1 MFLPATFA
9 LCTLLGLGIAVPEPR
24 LLDPVRTI
32 FQFPPNTFFENLA
45 VRSNGEILTGL
56 LNEPQLFVIDPNPAT
71 GAPQAVL
78 VHEFTD
84 SLGLAGIAEYEPDVF
99 AVISGRFDIPTGD
112 VGPGSWNVWSVDMN
126 GVSVQGNVLSGS
138 PNVSL
143 IANVASANFLNG
155 ITLLSQSEG
164 TFLLSDVNA
173 GVVYRLDTQGSYEVV
188 INSTLTNSV
197 PLPPVPPAGVDGL
210 HVHHDGDSKTLYFVN
225 AGQGFLA
232 RVAINDDGT
241 PAGDIEIVARPLDP
255 VDNYDDFTLD
265 CDGNIFL
272 VTGSGNGV
280 ESISINGQ
288 QSVIAGNVNSTAI
301 AEPTSAAFGRGPN
314 DKNILYVSTVGGMER
329 PVNGNITIGA
339 QLVAVTTSSQGSA
352 ACALYL

>member
-1 MFLPATFA
+1 MFPPATFA
-9 LCTLLGLGIAVPEPR
+9 LCTLFGLGIAVPEPR
-24 LLDPVRTI
+24 SLDPVRTV
-32 FQFPPNTFFENLA
+32 FQFPPETFFENLA
-45 VRSNGEILTGL
+45 VRPNGEILTGL
-56 LNEPQLFVIDPNPAT
+56 LNEPQLF
-71 GAPQAVL
+71 AVL

-112 VGPGSWNVWSVDMN
+112 VGPGSWN
-126 GVSVQGNVLSGS
+126 GNVLSGS

-173 GVVYRLDTQGSYEVV
+173 GVVYRLDTRGNYEVV
-188 INSTLTNSV
+188 INSTLTNAV
-197 PLPPVPPAGVDGL
+197 PEPPVPPAGVDGL
-210 HVHHDGDSKTLYFVN
+210 HVHHDGDLKTLYFVN

-232 RVAINDDGT
+232 SVAINDDGT
-241 PAGDIEIVARPLDP
+241 PAGDIEIVARPLEP
-255 VDNYDDFTLD
+255 VDTYDDFTLD
-265 CDGNIFL
+265 CEGNIFL

-280 ESISINGQ
+280 ERISINGQ
-288 QSVIAGNVNSTAI
+288 RSIIAGNVNSTAI
-301 AEPTSAAFGRGPN
+301 AEPTSAAFGRGSN
-314 DKNILYVSTVGGMER
+314 DKNVLYVSTLGGMEV
-329 PVNGNITIGA
+329 PVDGNITIGA

>member
-9 LCTLLGLGIAVPEPR
+9 LCTLFGLGIAVPEPR
-24 LLDPVRTI
+24 SLDPVRTI
-32 FQFPPNTFFENLA
+32 FQFPPDTFFENLA
-45 VRSNGEILTGL
+45 VRSNGEILTSL
-56 LNEPQLFVIDPNPAT
+56 LNEPQLFAI
-71 GAPQAVL
+71 L

-84 SLGLAGIAEYEPDVF
+84 SLGLAGIAEYEPDIF
-99 AVISGRFDIPTGD
+99 AVISGRFNIPTGD
-112 VGPGSWNVWSVDMN
+112 VGPGSWN
-126 GVSVQGNVLSGS
+126 GNVLSGS

-164 TFLLSDVNA
+164 TFLLSDINA
-173 GVVYRLDTQGSYEVV
+173 GVIYRLDTQGSYEVV

-197 PLPPVPPAGVDGL
+197 PTPPVPLTGVDGL
-210 HVHHDGDSKTLYFVN
+210 HVHHDGDLKTLYFVN

-232 RVAINDDGT
+232 SVAINDDGT
-241 PAGDIEIVARPLDP
+241 PAGDIEIVARPLEP
-255 VDNYDDFTLD
+255 VDTYDDFTLD

-280 ESISINGQ
+280 ERISINGQ
-288 QSVIAGNVNSTAI
+288 RSIIAGNVNSTAI
-301 AEPTSAAFGRGPN
+301 AEPTSAAFGRGLN
-314 DKNILYVSTVGGMER
+314 DKNILYVSTAGGMEV
-329 PVNGNITIGA
+329 PVDGNITIGA

>member
-9 LCTLLGLGIAVPEPR
+9 LCTLFGLGIAVPEPR
-24 LLDPVRTI
+24 SLDPVRTV
-32 FQFPPNTFFENLA
+32 FQFPPDTFFENLA
-45 VRSNGEILTGL
+45 VRSNGEILASL
-56 LNEPQLFVIDPNPAT
+56 LNEPQLF
-71 GAPQAVL
+71 AVL

-84 SLGLAGIAEYEPDVF
+84 SLGLAGIAEYEPDIF
-99 AVISGRFDIPTGD
+99 AVISGRFNIPTGD
-112 VGPGSWNVWSVDMN
+112 VGPGSWN
-126 GVSVQGNVLSGS
+126 GNVLSGS

-164 TFLLSDVNA
+164 TFLLSDINA

-197 PLPPVPPAGVDGL
+197 PTPPVPLTGVDGL
-210 HVHHDGDSKTLYFVN
+210 HVHHDGDLKTLYFVN

-232 RVAINDDGT
+232 SVAINDDGT
-241 PAGDIEIVARPLDP
+241 PAGDIEIVARPLEP
-255 VDNYDDFTLD
+255 VDTYDDFTLD

-280 ESISINGQ
+280 ERISINGQ
-288 QSVIAGNVNSTAI
+288 RSIIAGNVNSTAI
-301 AEPTSAAFGRGPN
+301 AEPTSAAFGRGLN
-314 DKNILYVSTVGGMER
+314 DKNVLYVSTAGGMEV
-329 PVNGNITIGA
+329 PVDGNITIGA

>member
-9 LCTLLGLGIAVPEPR
+9 LCTLFGLGIAVPEPR
-24 LLDPVRTI
+24 SLDPVRTV
-32 FQFPPNTFFENLA
+32 FQFPPETFFENLA
-45 VRSNGEILTGL
+45 VRPNGEILTGL
-56 LNEPQLFVIDPNPAT
+56 LNEPQLF
-71 GAPQAVL
+71 AVL

-112 VGPGSWNVWSVDMN
+112 VGPGSWN
-126 GVSVQGNVLSGS
+126 GNVLSGS

-155 ITLLSQSEG
+155 ITLLSPSEG

-173 GVVYRLDTQGSYEVV
+173 GVVYRLDTRGNYEVV
-188 INSTLTNSV
+188 INSTLTNAV
-197 PLPPVPPAGVDGL
+197 PEPPVPPAGVDGL
-210 HVHHDGDSKTLYFVN
+210 HVHHDGDLKTLYFVN

-232 RVAINDDGT
+232 SVAINDDGT
-241 PAGDIEIVARPLDP
+241 PAGDIEIVARPLEP
-255 VDNYDDFTLD
+255 VDTYDDFTLD
-265 CDGNIFL
+265 CEGNIFL

-280 ESISINGQ
+280 ERISINGQ
-288 QSVIAGNVNSTAI
+288 RSVIAGNVNSTAI
-301 AEPTSAAFGRGPN
+301 AEPTSAAFGRGSN
-314 DKNILYVSTVGGMER
+314 DKNVLYVSTLGGMEV
-329 PVNGNITIGA
+329 PVDGNITIGA

>member
-56 LNEPQLFVIDPNPAT
+56 LNEPQLF
-71 GAPQAVL
+71 AVL

-112 VGPGSWNVWSVDMN
+112 VGPGSWN
-126 GVSVQGNVLSGS
+126 GNVLSGS

-272 VTGSGNGV
+272 VTGSGNG
-280 ESISINGQ
+280 
-288 QSVIAGNVNSTAI
+288 SVIAGNVNSTAI